1 MGDFDIRCTS
11 RATVVS
17 SGGRRTGFRALKLGP
32 SHFLTS
38 ICATLLTRGPYHIM
52 FQYTNPVGRTS
63 CRRRPN
69 LQGRSQ
75 NGSRSPRSS
84 PAASVISDARRDER
98 SSQERG
104 EFESFSPCLFSATL
118 QSFSTLPEDAVL
130 ELIESARPI
139 LDNVWQLG
147 GVQTPNPETPVY
159 TQQRM
164 THLLT
169 LLSES
174 ICSLVVEHI
183 QPLDTWQGAIG
194 EVERV
199 LTWAIKLIATWE
211 RDTLE
216 LTKLAWPMRSANAW
230 AGDAFVSRGLAAIR
244 ARLDEILKIREV
256 RAGCLER
263 VGDSRRWHEFVL
275 CGRV

>member
-1 MGDFDIRCTS
+1 LITFHATIPLAGRC
-11 RATVVS
+11 A
-17 SGGRRTGFRALKLGP
+17 GRGQKFEA
-32 SHFLTS
+32 
-38 ICATLLTRGPYHIM
+38 
-52 FQYTNPVGRTS
+52 V
-63 CRRRPN
+63 PN
-69 LQGRSQ
+69 G
-75 NGSRSPRSS
+75 NRSPVLLPPLWSFKMLEETS
-84 PAASVISDARRDER
+84 NLKELPEG
-98 SSQERG
+98 QG
-104 EFESFSPCLFSATL
+104 ECKSFLPYLTCRFPSTL
-118 QSFSTLPEDAVL
+118 QSLSTLSEDAVL

-174 ICSLVVEHI
+174 ISSLVVERI
-183 QPLDTWQGAIG
+183 RPLDTWQGAIG

-216 LTKLAWPMRSANAW
+216 LTKLAWPMRGGNAW
-230 AGDAFVSRGLAAIR
+230 AGDAFASRGLAAMR

-263 VGDSRRWHEFVL
+263 ICDARPWHILSSAAKFNSEIVSINLPDWQSFSLLDSTEL
-275 CGRV
+275 L

>member
-1 MGDFDIRCTS
+1 MLKETS
-11 RATVVS
+11 NVEQS
-17 SGGRRTGFRALKLGP
+17 S
-32 SHFLTS
+32 
-38 ICATLLTRGPYHIM
+38 
-52 FQYTNPVGRTS
+52 
-63 CRRRPN
+63 
-69 LQGRSQ
+69 
-75 NGSRSPRSS
+75 
-84 PAASVISDARRDER
+84 E
-98 SSQERG
+98 ERG
-104 EFESFSPCLFSATL
+104 EFESFSPFLTRLFRVTL
-118 QSFSTLPEDAVL
+118 QSLSTLSEDAVL

-159 TQQRM
+159 PQQRM

-174 ICSLVVEHI
+174 ICSLVVERI
-183 QPLDTWQGAIG
+183 RPLDTWQGAIG

-216 LTKLAWPMRSANAW
+216 LTKLAWPMRGANAW
-230 AGDAFVSRGLAAIR
+230 AGDAFVSRGLAAMR

-256 RAGCLER
+256 RAGCLKR
-263 VGDSRRWHEFVL
+263 IRDAWPQNLSSAAKFNGAIVSIDLPNCQSFSLLDSTEL
-275 CGRV
+275 L